1 MNETVMV
8 KRDIKEQMKNTEN
21 IRTLEE
27 LTEQGIDIFDPTN
40 DFYTDLCF
48 HFKSP
53 IDGKDIPVKERIKLF
68 FPNITLCDQGCF
80 IKGVNLTT
88 WKTICQCALNNLVN
102 SNMFGNNVFIQQSL
116 GEWQDILTKT
126 NVEVMKCYK
135 DLFDKEM
142 YKQNTGFIIII
153 ILLIIKIFLIILYYC
168 KFKNKIKRYIL
179 GLTDRFISF
188 LRTEK
193 KLNLID
199 SHEKFDPPKNVYDNN
214 PEEKKGTIIQRK
226 SIKNPTKINVRKK
239 ESTNKVNNNINL
251 ISRKNSNDINKSDE
265 RLEDKTKDND
275 EILLNLQNEI
285 NINIK
290 EYIKTDLDDMD
301 YDDAIRQDKRTFCQ
315 YFWSK
320 IKKEQIL
327 LSTFCNQEILK
338 PLPMKIILLILNI
351 DLYLVINGLF
361 FNEDYISD
369 LLKSG
374 ADTVSSFVERILD
387 RIVIITITGIIINY
401 IIEFF
406 FVEENKIKGIFKR
419 EKENI
424 IILKY
429 EIVQIIKNTY
439 KKYNIF
445 IIISSVIML
454 ISLYYVF
461 CFNNVYS
468 SIKGEWIKSS
478 IIIIIIMQIIP
489 ILLCLLDAIIRFISF
504 RCKSERLFRLSSI
517 LL

>member
-1 MNETVMV
+1 
-8 KRDIKEQMKNTEN
+8 
-21 IRTLEE
+21 
-27 LTEQGIDIFDPTN
+27 
-40 DFYTDLCF
+40 
-48 HFKSP
+48 
-53 IDGKDIPVKERIKLF
+53 
-68 FPNITLCDQGCF
+68 
-80 IKGVNLTT
+80 
-88 WKTICQCALNNLVN
+88 
-102 SNMFGNNVFIQQSL
+102 
-116 GEWQDILTKT
+116 
-126 NVEVMKCYK
+126 MKCYK

-142 YKQNTGFIIII
+142 YKHNTGFIIIV
-153 ILLIIKIFLIILYYC
+153 ILLIIKIFWIIIYYC
-168 KFKNKIKRYIL
+168 KFKNKIKRYVL
-179 GLTDRFISF
+179 GIAEKYVSYLETK
-188 LRTEK
+188 K
-193 KLNLID
+193 KLKLID
-199 SHEKFDPPKNVYDNN
+199 SPEKFEPPKNINDNN
-214 PEEKKGTIIQRK
+214 PEEKKGTIIERNNL
-226 SIKNPTKINVRKK
+226 KNPTKISIRKK
-239 ESTNKVNNNINL
+239 ESNRKISGNIY
-251 ISRKNSNDINKSDE
+251 SGRNSIDIFNKSE
-265 RLEDKTKDND
+265 EPLENKNQ
-275 EILLNLQNEI
+275 ENNEQIVENLQNEI
-285 NINIK
+285 KINMK
-290 EYIKTDLDDMD
+290 EYIQTDPDEMD
-301 YDDAIRQDKRTFCQ
+301 YDDAIRKDKRTFCQ

-320 IKKEQIL
+320 IKKEQII
-327 LSTFCNQEILK
+327 LSTFLRSEILK

-406 FVEENKIKGIFKR
+406 FVEESKIKGVFKR

-429 EIVQIIKNTY
+429 EIVQIIKNTF

-445 IIISSVIML
+445 IIISIVIML

-504 RCKSERLFRLSSI
+504 RCKSERLFKLSS
-517 LL
+517 LFL

>member
-1 MNETVMV
+1 MSGRNS
-8 KRDIKEQMKNTEN
+8 
-21 IRTLEE
+21 
-27 LTEQGIDIFDPTN
+27 IDN
-40 DFYTDLCF
+40 
-48 HFKSP
+48 
-53 IDGKDIPVKERIKLF
+53 
-68 FPNITLCDQGCF
+68 
-80 IKGVNLTT
+80 
-88 WKTICQCALNNLVN
+88 
-102 SNMFGNNVFIQQSL
+102 
-116 GEWQDILTKT
+116 
-126 NVEVMKCYK
+126 
-135 DLFDKEM
+135 
-142 YKQNTGFIIII
+142 
-153 ILLIIKIFLIILYYC
+153 
-168 KFKNKIKRYIL
+168 
-179 GLTDRFISF
+179 
-188 LRTEK
+188 
-193 KLNLID
+193 
-199 SHEKFDPPKNVYDNN
+199 
-214 PEEKKGTIIQRK
+214 
-226 SIKNPTKINVRKK
+226 
-239 ESTNKVNNNINL
+239 
-251 ISRKNSNDINKSDE
+251 INKSE
-265 RLEDKTKDND
+265 EPFENKTKDNFD
-275 EILLNLQNEI
+275 PIMLNLQNEI

-290 EYIKTDLDDMD
+290 EYVQTDPDDMD
-301 YDDAIRQDKRTFCQ
+301 YDDAIREDKRTFCQ

-320 IKKEQIL
+320 IKKEQII
-327 LSTFCNQEILK
+327 LSTFLRSEILK
-338 PLPMKIILLILNI
+338 PFPMKIILLILNI

-406 FVEENKIKGIFKR
+406 FVEESKIKGVFKR

-445 IIISSVIML
+445 IIISIVIML

-468 SIKGEWIKSS
+468 SIKGEWIKSN